1 MLSYLF
7 RPAKVQNIINNVETF
22 PNYFQFPHYLPKIL
36 GRFKNYHYLCA
47 RLIIVELKN
56 NGMNNIE
63 SNKGEIVMYQP
74 DETIRLE
81 VRIENDTVWLTQ
93 QQISDLFLRDRTVI
107 NRHINNVFKE
117 GECDKE
123 SNVHFLHIPNSDKPV
138 MYYSLDVIISVG
150 YRVKSLNGTKFRRWA
165 NGVLKQYLLKGYAV
179 NQRMFDIEQK
189 MAEQGLEIAKLRNK
203 VDFFVRSSLPPVEG
217 IFFDGQIFDAYVQ
230 IVNLIKQA
238 KRSITL
244 IDNYIDETTLT
255 MLSKRD
261 TKVSATIYTRQL
273 SQQQQ
278 LDVQRHNQQYPPIA
292 VNICQHNHD
301 RFLIIDDVAYLFGA
315 SLKDA
320 GKKLFAYIRMQETS
334 PAVLLSMIR

>member
-1 MLSYLF
+1 
-7 RPAKVQNIINNVETF
+7 
-22 PNYFQFPHYLPKIL
+22 
-36 GRFKNYHYLCA
+36 
-47 RLIIVELKN
+47 
-56 NGMNNIE
+56 
-63 SNKGEIVMYQP
+63 MYQP

-81 VRIENDTVWLTQ
+81 VRVENETVWLTQ
-93 QQISDLFLRDRTVI
+93 QQISDLFLRDRSVI

-165 NGVLKQYLLKGYAV
+165 NGVLKQYLLRGYAV

-189 MAEQGLEIAKLRNK
+189 MVEQGMEIAELRKK
-203 VDFFVRSSLPPVEG
+203 VDFFVRSSLPPIEG
-217 IFFDGQIFDAYVQ
+217 IFYDGQIFDAYAH
-230 IVNLIKQA
+230 IISLIKQA
-238 KRSITL
+238 KTSIVL
-244 IDNYIDETTLT
+244 IDNYIDVDTLT
-255 MLSKRD
+255 MLSNRNAN
-261 TKVSATIYTRQL
+261 VSATIYTRQL

-278 LDVQRHNQQYPPIA
+278 LDVQRHNQQYTPIII
-292 VNICQHNHD
+292 NICQRNHD
-301 RFLIIDDVAYLFGA
+301 RFLIIDDVVYVFGA

-334 PAVLLSMIR
+334 PSDLLSNIR

>member
-1 MLSYLF
+1 MS
-7 RPAKVQNIINNVETF
+7 
-22 PNYFQFPHYLPKIL
+22 
-36 GRFKNYHYLCA
+36 
-47 RLIIVELKN
+47 
-56 NGMNNIE
+56 NIE
-63 SNKGEIVMYQP
+63 STKGEIVMYQP

-81 VRIENDTVWLTQ
+81 VRVESETVWLTQ

-165 NGVLKQYLLKGYAV
+165 NGVLKQYLLRGYAV

-189 MAEQGLEIAKLRNK
+189 MVEQGMEIAELRKK

-217 IFFDGQIFDAYVQ
+217 IFYDGQIFDAYAH
-230 IVNLIKQA
+230 IISLIKQA
-238 KRSITL
+238 KTSIVL
-244 IDNYIDETTLT
+244 IDNYIDVDTLT
-255 MLSKRD
+255 MLSNRNAN
-261 TKVSATIYTRQL
+261 VSATIYTRQL

-278 LDVQRHNQQYPPIA
+278 LDGQRHNQQYPPIIINA
-292 VNICQHNHD
+292 CQHNHD
-301 RFLIIDDVAYLFGA
+301 RFLIIDDVVYVFGA
-315 SLKDA
+315 SMKDA

-334 PAVLLSMIR
+334 AHELLNNIR

>member
-1 MLSYLF
+1 MS
-7 RPAKVQNIINNVETF
+7 
-22 PNYFQFPHYLPKIL
+22 
-36 GRFKNYHYLCA
+36 
-47 RLIIVELKN
+47 
-56 NGMNNIE
+56 NIE

-81 VRIENDTVWLTQ
+81 VRVEDETVWLTQ
-93 QQISDLFLRDRTVI
+93 QQISDLFLRDRSVI

-165 NGVLKQYLLKGYAV
+165 NGVLKQYLLRGYAV

-189 MAEQGLEIAKLRNK
+189 MVEQGMEIAELRKK

-217 IFFDGQIFDAYVQ
+217 IFYDGQIFDAYVH

-238 KRSITL
+238 KTSIVL
-244 IDNYIDETTLT
+244 VDNYIDETTLT
-255 MLSKRD
+255 MLSKRSSN
-261 TKVSATIYTRQL
+261 VSATIYTSQHVQNLHQL
-273 SQQQQ
+273 Q
-278 LDVQRHNQQYPPIA
+278 LDILRHNQQYPPIA
-292 VNICQHNHD
+292 VNYCQRNHD
-301 RFLIIDDVAYLFGA
+301 RFLIIDDVVYVFGA

-320 GKKLFAYIRMQETS
+320 GKKLFAYIRMQEAS
-334 PAVLLSMIR
+334 ASDLLSNIR

>member
-1 MLSYLF
+1 MS
-7 RPAKVQNIINNVETF
+7 
-22 PNYFQFPHYLPKIL
+22 
-36 GRFKNYHYLCA
+36 
-47 RLIIVELKN
+47 
-56 NGMNNIE
+56 NIE

-81 VRIENDTVWLTQ
+81 VRVEDETVWLTQ
-93 QQISDLFLRDRTVI
+93 QQISDLFLRDRSVI

-165 NGVLKQYLLKGYAV
+165 NGVLKQYLLRGYAV

-189 MAEQGLEIAKLRNK
+189 IVEQGMEIAELRKK

-217 IFFDGQIFDAYVQ
+217 IFYDGQIFDAYVH

-238 KRSITL
+238 KTSIVL
-244 IDNYIDETTLT
+244 VDNYIDETTLT
-255 MLSKRD
+255 MLGKRSSN
-261 TKVSATIYTRQL
+261 VSATIYTSQHVQNLHQL
-273 SQQQQ
+273 Q
-278 LDVQRHNQQYPPIA
+278 LDILRHNQQYPPIA
-292 VNICQHNHD
+292 VNYCQRNHD
-301 RFLIIDDVAYLFGA
+301 RFLIIDDVVYVFGA

-334 PAVLLSMIR
+334 ASDLLSNIR